1 MQPHLLKT
9 ALCLLA
15 TAALWYGL
23 NSSLDQTTAHH
34 CAAGVARAC
43 QEVYK

>member
-9 ALCLLA
+9 ALCLAL
-15 TAALWYGL
+15 TAACWYAL
-23 NSSLDQTTAHH
+23 NDSLRQTTAHH

-43 QEVYK
+43 QEVHK

>member
-9 ALCLLA
+9 ALCLAL
-15 TAALWYGL
+15 TAAFWYGL
-23 NSSLDQTTAHH
+23 QDSLKTTTSHH

-43 QEVYK
+43 QEVHK